1 MSPEEAAVI
10 LDSGH
15 DLLAQTL
22 RLLGQS
28 EARQEMATAVDL
40 LERVISAVDPERLS
54 RSGDPW
60 LYFYED
66 FLAAYSQRAF
76 EERVKAV
83 IPKFEDRYIEKWPR
97 PPDFAPGITL
107 AFRIVTPWSAIT
119 APLTGSKGKKV
130 TWLPN
135 APESKA
141 TEIDILITQST
152 ITVSGWPGKR
162 SMGTSMI
169 GSIPLESG
177 ETLWAVYWIVDMPD
191 LSSFGKGV
199 GRFYRGRNKED
210 LMADGLRALVFGAE
224 PDGSKVIYDCAV
236 QGRTTKNQK

>member
-1 MSPEEAAVI
+1 VYLTCRSLGGTLKAS
-10 LDSGH
+10 LHQSGKWH
-15 DLLAQTL
+15 
-22 RLLGQS
+22 
-28 EARQEMATAVDL
+28 
-40 LERVISAVDPERLS
+40 I
-54 RSGDPW
+54 
-60 LYFYED
+60 
-66 FLAAYSQRAF
+66 AYSQRAF
-76 EERVKAV
+76 EERVKGV

-97 PPDFAPGITL
+97 PPEFAPGITP

-119 APLTGSKGKKV
+119 APIIGSKVKRVK
-130 TWLPN
+130 WLPN
-135 APESKA
+135 APKPKA

-177 ETLWAVYWIVDMPD
+177 ETLWAVYWVVDMPD

-199 GRFYRGRNKED
+199 GRFYRGRSKED
-210 LMADGLRALVFGAE
+210 LISDGLRALVFGTE

-236 QGRTTKNQK
+236 QGRTTNNQK